1 MSELEHLISELR
13 RRRVFRTAAAY
24 LAGAFVVLQAADLTF
39 EPLGFPA
46 NAYRA
51 LIIIAGLGFP
61 IAVIASWFFD
71 VKRAESR
78 PRLRTRA
85 AGALALFV
93 LICTAFMAYGV
104 LRHWNRAES
113 GIAAPRPA
121 DGAGPAAR
129 RAPSIAVL
137 PFENVGNSDDDYFA
151 AGMTDEITSRLGA
164 VRGLGVVPSRVT
176 ERYARTNKTLREIGT
191 ELGVEYVLLGSVR
204 WAGQDTAA
212 DGKVRVTLELLRA
225 ADERQLW
232 SNRYDRVINDIFA
245 VQTDIATQVIERL
258 GVTLAEPERRRVT
271 ATPAENHE
279 AYTLYLKG
287 RYFWNKRTQGSV
299 QAAQS
304 YFQQAVDS
312 DPSYSL
318 AWVGIADVWIT
329 RGWYSLVAPHDAFP
343 RAKEAALRALQFD
356 STLAEAHAS
365 LAHIH
370 FEFDHDWVAAERA
383 YLRAIELNPRYA
395 TAHHWYGGFLSAMGR
410 HQQALQHAEAARS
423 LDPIAPIIQT
433 WKGLRYF
440 FAGNHDAAIAEYRK
454 ALELDGSFAPA
465 HWHMGW
471 AYEQSG
477 RFGEGITAAQ
487 RALAADTQSL
497 LYLTSLGHA
506 YAKAGN
512 TREARSILARLAET
526 AKTRHVSAYHRAMI
540 HVALGETGVA
550 LDWLDRAHAE
560 KSPWIGYLKVDPR
573 VHALRSHPRFQALL
587 RKSRLAT

>member
-24 LAGAFVVLQAADLTF
+24 LAGAFVVLQVADLTF
-39 EPLGFPA
+39 EPLGLPA

-61 IAVIASWFFD
+61 LAVIASWFFD

-104 LRHWNRAES
+104 LRHWNRADAET
-113 GIAAPRPA
+113 ATLRPA
-121 DGAGPAAR
+121 DGTGPAVQR
-129 RAPSIAVL
+129 TPSIAVL
-137 PFENVGNSDDDYFA
+137 PFENVGNTEDDYFA
-151 AGMTDEITSRLGA
+151 EGMTDEITSRLGA

-191 ELGVEYVLLGSVR
+191 ELGVEYVLLGNVR

-212 DGKVRVTLELLRA
+212 DGKVRVTLELLRV

-245 VQTDIATQVIERL
+245 VQTDIATQVIDRL
-258 GVTLAEPERRRVT
+258 GVTLAEPERRRVR

-287 RYFWNKRTQGSV
+287 RYFWNKRTKGSV

-304 YFQQAVDS
+304 YFQQAVDI

-329 RGWYSLVAPHDAFP
+329 RGWYSLVAPRDAFP
-343 RAKEAALRALQFD
+343 QAKEAALRALQFD

-365 LAHIH
+365 LAHIY
-370 FEFDHDWVAAERA
+370 FEFDHDWAAAERE
-383 YLRAIELNPRYA
+383 YLRAIELKPGYA

-410 HQQALQHAEAARS
+410 HQQALQHAETARS

-433 WKGLRYF
+433 WKGLRYY
-440 FAGNHDAAIAEYRK
+440 FAGNHEAAIAEYMK

-477 RFGEGITAAQ
+477 RFTEGITAAQ

-506 YAKAGN
+506 HAKAGN
-512 TREARSILARLAET
+512 TSDARLILARLAD
-526 AKTRHVSAYHRAMI
+526 ASKTRHVSAYHMAMI
-540 HVALGETGVA
+540 YVALGETGAAV
-550 LDWLDRAHAE
+550 DWLDRAHAE
-560 KSPWIGYLKVDPR
+560 KSPWIGYLNVDPR
-573 VHALRSHPRFQALL
+573 VNALRSHPRFQALL
-587 RKSRLAT
+587 RKSHLAK